1 MTRQTICMTGQT
13 ICVSGLT
20 LSSTSISSMMYS
32 PNLLV
37 ISKPGTNTE
46 LLKITSECEILY
58 NVNGEMIK
66 VNCSN
71 DLAEAFTHVVFGY
84 SNSTPEEVVIQKYLD
99 KNNLHHAYLIE
110 GEKGGIVGEIKE
122 FLKSLG
128 ISTIGNPDFIHITID
143 NFKIDEAFDLRA
155 MSSNKSFSLGKKIF
169 IICVNNFSHDCA
181 L

>member
-99 KNNLHHAYLIE
+99 KILNHERSNEYMTKL
-110 GEKGGIVGEIKE
+110 EKTFRK
-122 FLKSLG
+122 LKLEK
-128 ISTIGNPDFIHITID
+128 ISKNQ
-143 NFKIDEAFDLRA
+143 
-155 MSSNKSFSLGKKIF
+155 
-169 IICVNNFSHDCA
+169 
-181 L
+181 